1 MIKVLELRIVVS
13 DILYNWQK
21 VFFFI
26 KLHTIRPSQ
35 NILLNT
41 THIDILTSVKLQCIV
56 TKLYLFKIIVFLVVF
71 LNSNSDLL
79 QIMLYNDIT

>member
-41 THIDILTSVKLQCIV
+41 THILKSVKLQFIF
-56 TKLYLFKIIVFLVVF
+56 TKLYLFKIIVFLVIF